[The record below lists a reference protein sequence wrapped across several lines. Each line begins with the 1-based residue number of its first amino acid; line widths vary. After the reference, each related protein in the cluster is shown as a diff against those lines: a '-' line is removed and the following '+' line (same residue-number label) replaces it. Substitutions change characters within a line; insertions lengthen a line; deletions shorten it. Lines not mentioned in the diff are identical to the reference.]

1 MLIRSVDK
9 PTNQFGENQR
19 RAKTQA
25 ENKKKK
31 NTTIENDPESDR
43 ENNNKT
49 LDFPFSELSLIQID
63 NHSS

>member
-9 PTNQFGENQR
+9 PTNQFGENRR

-31 NTTIENDPESDR
+31 KTRRSKMIRKVIEKITTRPSI
-43 ENNNKT
+43 
-49 LDFPFSELSLIQID
+49 SLFR
-63 NHSS
+63 SCP